1 MKKSSISRRNTI
13 VFLILIS
20 YAQFIVLGMPG
31 GYFGAAWPSM
41 KTEFGLPLDGVGI
54 YLLLNTIGYTLA
66 SFFNAQISA
75 RTGFGKGLLLG
86 AALYAVGFAGIAFAP
101 FWGWV
106 VLFGL
111 MTGFGGGIIDASLN
125 RYLAARSNTLLLN
138 WLHACYGIGAT
149 LGPAGL
155 SILLSFGQSWR
166 TGFWIMTG
174 FQVVVVGAILLTL
187 NRWESSQAGTATS
200 EIIQPTESASVL
212 ETLAVPAVWLGML
225 LFFVY
230 TGVEMTAGQWTY
242 SLFTIARHIPETTA
256 GWWASLYWASFTIGR
271 IFLGV
276 LIDRFGFARSMRAM
290 LGSAFLGALLLWWN
304 PVEGVS
310 FAGLAILGFA
320 LAPVFPT
327 LIAVTPK
334 VLGNRLA
341 ANAIG
346 MQMAFGGLGIAAFPW
361 LAGFLAE
368 RTSLEIIGPFII
380 ASLLLAMAL
389 FELLLRR
396 KAEPQAQTRT
406 EVDVQL
412 N

>member
-1 MKKSSISRRNTI
+1 MKTIAISRRNTVVI
-13 VFLILIS
+13 LILIS
-20 YAQFIVLGMPG
+20 YAQFIVLGLPG
-31 GYFGAAWPSM
+31 GYLGAAWPSM
-41 KTEFGLPLDGVGI
+41 QTEFGLSLDGVGA
-54 YLLLNTIGYTLA
+54 YLLLNTIGYTIA

-75 RTGFGKGLLLG
+75 RTGFSKGLLLG
-86 AALYAVGFAGIAFAP
+86 AALFGVGFTGIAMAP
-101 FWGWV
+101 AWGLV

-111 MTGFGGGIIDASLN
+111 VTGFGGGIIDASLN
-125 RYLAARSNTLLLN
+125 RYLAARSNTMLLN

-166 TGFWIMTG
+166 VGYGVMAV
-174 FQVVVVGAILLTL
+174 FQVVLVGALLLSL
-187 NRWESSQAGTATS
+187 NRWESSQAGTATA
-200 EIIQPTESASVL
+200 EIIQPAQSASVR

-242 SLFTIARHIPETTA
+242 SLFTIGRGIPATTA

-290 LGSAFLGALLLWWN
+290 LGGSLLGIVLLWWN
-304 PVEGVS
+304 PVDGVS
-310 FAGLAILGFA
+310 FVGLAILGLS
-320 LAPVFPT
+320 LAPMFPT
-327 LIAVTPK
+327 LIAVTPR

-346 MQMAFGGLGIAAFPW
+346 MQMAFSGLGVAALPW

-368 RTSLEIIGPFII
+368 RTSLEVISPLMLVATCI
-380 ASLLLAMAL
+380 SLLL
-389 FELLLRR
+389 FELLLRS
-396 KAEPQAQTRT
+396 KPAS
-406 EVDVQL
+406 
-412 N
+412 